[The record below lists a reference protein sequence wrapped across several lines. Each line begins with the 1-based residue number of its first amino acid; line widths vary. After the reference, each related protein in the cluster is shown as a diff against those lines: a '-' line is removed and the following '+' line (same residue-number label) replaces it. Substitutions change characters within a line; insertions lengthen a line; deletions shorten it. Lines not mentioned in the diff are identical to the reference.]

1 MCFSSAQCASHRA
14 CCGSGV
20 HTATVVLNESAVRAG
35 QLDVVDALASVPAAK
50 VAMMQ
55 AALRKHAHRM
65 QYSAVDTG
73 VLPSGLRGWAA
84 PDAFE
89 VMRKS

>member
-1 MCFSSAQCASHRA
+1 M
-14 CCGSGV
+14 
-20 HTATVVLNESAVRAG
+20 
-35 QLDVVDALASVPAAK
+35 VDALASVPAAK